1 MGKAECGSFEATLKV
16 RRCHF
21 GLRALPAL
29 AAAVILVLGL
39 GLTPILGS
47 EKAGASGQLQADTLL
62 TPHVEVTR
70 VGRVLYLDY
79 QLLDDSGHN
88 QIREALQ
95 RGHNTPPRLTVC
107 QDGCEIASGTFDYG

>member
-1 MGKAECGSFEATLKV
+1 
-16 RRCHF
+16 
-21 GLRALPAL
+21 
-29 AAAVILVLGL
+29 
-39 GLTPILGS
+39 
-47 EKAGASGQLQADTLL
+47 
-62 TPHVEVTR
+62 
-70 VGRVLYLDY
+70 LDY